1 MLEKK
6 SEPPAGIEPTTFHIP
21 VGRSNN
27 LAMVDSHG
35 EQVAGLGVTTV
46 LRISRVRWTK
56 FLVPSVYVDY
66 TINTYCRKSKD
77 NENDLK
83 AHKKTQGSCRIRKNE
98 KNPTQGQ

>member
-6 SEPPAGIEPTTFHIP
+6 SEPPTGIEPTTFHIP

-35 EQVAGLGVTTV
+35 EQVAGFGVTTV

-56 FLVPSVYVDY
+56 FLIPSVYVEY
-66 TINTYCRKSKD
+66 IINANCRESKD

-83 AHKKTQGSCRIRKNE
+83 AHKKRKGAAE
-98 KNPTQGQ
+98 